1 MILNDAENIM
11 IGDTEADAVYLGDE
25 EIWSRSNAIELDV
38 TRFDPANPKLYD
50 KKGNE
55 LATLSMMT
63 GSFDGNVYTTE
74 DGLRLTSGTTSAI
87 PVAFNKSDPWT
98 LTFKF
103 KALNTS
109 ISDNVPSSILNS
121 PGFNIAVVYYY
132 QYSPQSII
140 YCVKGPT
147 SFYDTIYRTNGTTH
161 GTGSSWADLI
171 IPYTNFADY
180 EQEVKIVNDGENCE
194 LYCNGIIKGKCAS
207 ELLTDVSS
215 ISLASLSYFPNNKTN
230 FVVTGLKIEY
240 FANRN
245 QSFKAYRFNFTKYR
259 AFGESGKLSAYCF
272 TRLCL
277 YDVNNNRLDTDPHCI
292 AGDCIMF
299 YGDAD
304 VDYYYNRD
312 TKMLVSN
319 NTGQYKGH
327 NVFENHTLNVYLF
340 VPANLPTLAAYSLI
354 TSPESEDYGPDYDPV
369 SWTLETTADGG
380 LTWTLLDTKTDYDT
394 PTARSTETPKFTV

>member
-1 MILNDAENIM
+1 MLLNDAENIM
-11 IGDTEADAVYLGDE
+11 IGDTEVDAVYLGDE

-38 TRFDPANPKLYD
+38 TRFDPSNPKLYD

-74 DGLRLTSGTTSAI
+74 DGLRLTSATTSAI
-87 PVAFNKSDPWT
+87 PVEFNKSDPWT

-109 ISDNVPSSILNS
+109 MSDNVPSSILNS

-132 QYSPQSII
+132 QYSSQSII

-147 SFYDTIYRTNGTTH
+147 SFYDTIYRTNGTNH
-161 GTGSSWADLI
+161 GTGSSWADLT
-171 IPYTNFADY
+171 IPFNNFADY
-180 EQEVKIVNDGENCE
+180 EQEVKFVNDGENCE
-194 LYCNGIIKGKCAS
+194 MYCNGIIKGKCAS
-207 ELLTDVSS
+207 SLLTDVSS

-245 QSFKAYRFNFTKYR
+245 QSFKVYRFVFSKYR
-259 AFGESGKLSAYCF
+259 AYDTSLSSTYCF

-277 YDVNNNRLDTDPHCI
+277 YDANNNRLDTDPHCI
-292 AGDCIMF
+292 AGECVIG
-299 YGDAD
+299 YGEATIAQ
-304 VDYYYNRD
+304 YYTRD

-319 NTGQYKGH
+319 NTGVFVGDTYYKEGH
-327 NVFENHTLNVYLF
+327 TEDVFMF
-340 VPANLPTLAAYSLI
+340 VPSNLPALAAYSII
-354 TSPESEDYGPDYDPV
+354 TSPEGTSADFDPV
-369 SWTLETTADGG
+369 SWTLQTTDDGG
-380 LTWTLLDTKTDYDT
+380 LTWTELDTKTDYNT
-394 PTARSTETPKFTV
+394 PTARSTETAKFAV